1 VWKIATYEAEED
13 MAETGV
19 APTKA
24 KTETPLMGPA
34 QQFVDK
40 VRALFA
46 DGFEEAVLWDQ
57 IGEELRILLAT
68 PELQAHTGT

>member
-1 VWKIATYEAEED
+1 

-57 IGEELRILLAT
+57 IGEELRIL
-68 PELQAHTGT
+68 